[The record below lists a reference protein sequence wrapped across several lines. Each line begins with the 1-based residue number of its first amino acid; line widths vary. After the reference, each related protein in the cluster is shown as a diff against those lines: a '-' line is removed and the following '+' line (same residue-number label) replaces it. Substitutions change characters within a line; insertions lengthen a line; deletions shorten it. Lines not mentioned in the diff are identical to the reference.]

1 MIEADRVAACNHV
14 LMGLGIDLDAV
25 ELDHALTHRSYAY
38 ENGGSPDNERLEFLG
53 DAVLGLI
60 VTDALYATHP
70 DVNEGTLAKMRASVV
85 NSRALA
91 QVARDLD
98 LGQAL
103 LLGRGEGTTGGRNK
117 PSILADTVE
126 ALLGAVY
133 CQHGLIAATEVVH
146 RLFQPLLDA
155 AADRGAGLDWK
166 TSLQELTATMGLGVP
181 EYAVED
187 SGPDHDK
194 AFIASVILSGNTYG
208 TGAGSTKKEA
218 EQNAAEATYAALH
231 TDA

>member
-1 MIEADRVAACNHV
+1 MIEADRVAACRHV
-14 LMGLGIDLDAV
+14 LAGLGIDLDAV
-25 ELDHALTHRSYAY
+25 ELDHALTHRSYSY
-38 ENGGSPDNERLEFLG
+38 ENSGSPDNERLEFLG

-70 DVNEGTLAKMRASVV
+70 DVTEGTLAKMRASVV

-103 LLGRGEGTTGGRNK
+103 LLGRGEETTGGRNK

-146 RLFQPLLDA
+146 RLFQPLLAA

-166 TSLQELTATMGLGVP
+166 TSLQELTASMGLGVP
-181 EYAVED
+181 EYAVAD
-187 SGPDHDK
+187 SGPDHHK
-194 AFIASVILSGNTYG
+194 AFIASVILSGNAYG

-218 EQNAAEATYAALH
+218 EQNAAEATYVALH
-231 TDA
+231 ADA